1 MEPEQNACYENNNN
15 IRNIQY
21 TYKYNHKQKKIDVT
35 ETQADSTTNDTN
47 DKWVQTLYDLF
58 TTGSHGEISGVPII
72 LLSTVFN

>member
-1 MEPEQNACYENNNN
+1 MYAKETITIEEIYSIPTSTIIN
-15 IRNIQY
+15 
-21 TYKYNHKQKKIDVT
+21 KKTINVT
-35 ETQADSTTNDTN
+35 ETQADSITNDTN